1 MTKADASNAQVTMV
15 TIMVI
20 LQLIYVLYRP
30 LQTFLRKV
38 VDLMVNDN
46 RLSLIEGGTSPGK
59 GRKG

>member
-1 MTKADASNAQVTMV
+1 MAGLTKADASNAQVTMV

-38 VDLMVNDN
+38 VDLMVNNN
-46 RLSLIEGGTSPGK
+46 RL
-59 GRKG
+59 